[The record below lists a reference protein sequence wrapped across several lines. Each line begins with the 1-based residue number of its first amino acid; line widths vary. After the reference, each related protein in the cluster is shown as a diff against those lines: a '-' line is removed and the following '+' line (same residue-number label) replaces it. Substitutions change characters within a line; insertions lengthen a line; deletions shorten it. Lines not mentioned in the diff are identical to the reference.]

1 MARAIALLLIAFA
14 IFPITALAKEYIVG
28 VADGWNS
35 EVDYYAWL
43 DGKTFYVGDVLVFNY
58 HRDEHNVLEVNSTGY
73 DQCVA
78 SPNKGAHDS
87 GNDKKTFKTHGNK
100 YYICEWHC
108 NYSGQ
113 KLKVPVLSKKL

>member
-1 MARAIALLLIAFA
+1 MFVCGINKRSSLLGFIM
-14 IFPITALAKEYIVG
+14 FPI
-28 VADGWNS
+28 
-35 EVDYYAWL
+35 
-43 DGKTFYVGDVLVFNY
+43 VFNY